1 MVIRC
6 VAIDDEPLALELMRN
21 YINRHP
27 ALQLVQAFEDA
38 ITAAEFLRKTVVDL
52 VFIDIQMPDISGLD
66 LIRSLETKPLFV
78 LTTAHKNYGFDG
90 YELDVI
96 DYLLKPIA
104 YNRFSRSVQKAEE
117 LLASRNSQLESE
129 AERGV
134 LFVYSEYKLVKI
146 DMSRIIFI
154 EGLEDYIRIHLNNS
168 TPVMTLMTLK
178 KAIEKLPSKY
188 FQRIHRSYIVGTR
201 YINTIS
207 HRKLVLLNGRELPV
221 GESFVDNI
229 RQWFK

>member
-90 YELDVI
+90 YELDVT

-117 LLASRNSQLESE
+117 LLASRPPIGQHAAQPRS
-129 AERGV
+129 RGRRAARGRG
-134 LFVYSEYKLVKI
+134 S
-146 DMSRIIFI
+146 
-154 EGLEDYIRIHLNNS
+154 
-168 TPVMTLMTLK
+168 
-178 KAIEKLPSKY
+178 A
-188 FQRIHRSYIVGTR
+188 TR
-201 YINTIS
+201 PA
-207 HRKLVLLNGRELPV
+207 GRPPCR
-221 GESFVDNI
+221 G
-229 RQWFK
+229 W